1 MQRTERLLSDV
12 LKRCVKIIDMKNQS
26 NNERMK
32 KKLHKSEVNR
42 NCANRKSVYRLRFRI
57 YNRTYKIAY
66 VKKFVEWKKLCLQYR
81 LSISK

>member
-32 KKLHKSEVNR
+32 KNFT
-42 NCANRKSVYRLRFRI
+42 NRK
-57 YNRTYKIAY
+57 
-66 VKKFVEWKKLCLQYR
+66 
-81 LSISK
+81 